1 MGYTLG
7 LDIGIASV
15 GFGLIDN
22 VDGKI
27 LESGVRLFSSA
38 DPDNNQTRR
47 SSRQARRLNRRKVH
61 RLERVAHL
69 LEEAGF
75 EKGEVLAPT
84 PYHLRVKGL
93 TEKLS
98 KPEVYAALYNL
109 MKHRGI
115 SYLEDVELDEADS
128 SSVSQNFELLKEYYQ
143 CEIQIERY

>member
-47 SSRQARRLNRRKVH
+47 SSRQARRLNRASFR
-61 RLERVAHL
+61 
-69 LEEAGF
+69 
-75 EKGEVLAPT
+75 T
-84 PYHLRVKGL
+84 
-93 TEKLS
+93 S
-98 KPEVYAALYNL
+98 CALVR
-109 MKHRGI
+109 RGW
-115 SYLEDVELDEADS
+115 
-128 SSVSQNFELLKEYYQ
+128 F
-143 CEIQIERY
+143 